1 MQKEKI
7 ARINELARIKKMRPL
22 TEEEVKEQS
31 ILRSEYRAAIKA
43 SLLNDLKNVQIQ
55 NEDGTITDVIKK

>member
-22 TEEEVKEQS
+22 TEEEAKEQS
-31 ILRSEYRAAIKA
+31 ILRSEYRAAVKA

>member
-7 ARINELARIKKMRPL
+7 ARINELAKIKKMRPL
-22 TEEEVKEQS
+22 TEEEAREQS
-31 ILRSEYRAAIKA
+31 ILRSEYRAAVKA

-55 NEDGTITDVIKK
+55 NEDGTITM

>member
-7 ARINELARIKKMRPL
+7 ARINELAKIKKMRPL
-22 TEEEVKEQS
+22 TEEEAREQS
-31 ILRSEYRAAIKA
+31 ILRSEYRAAVKA